1 MHKKDIIRL
10 LETIAVY
17 MELKGDNPF
26 KVSAFRKAAAALEQD
41 DRSLSEMDDMMSLS
55 GIGKGTYS
63 VIKEYI
69 DEGKSSTLESLQKE
83 VPGRTRA
90 FIEAAGAR
98 RQKNS
103 KAV

>member
-1 MHKKDIIRL
+1 MHKKDIILL

-55 GIGKGTYS
+55 ALE
-63 VIKEYI
+63 KERTASL
-69 DEGKSSTLESLQKE
+69 KS
-83 VPGRTRA
+83 
-90 FIEAAGAR
+90 I
-98 RQKNS
+98 
-103 KAV
+103 